1 MSRSEKSLASPS
13 SNLTGGRILRYAQM
27 QSIVQEGFWRKLS
40 SLKLDSLQLDES
52 PIEITGF
59 YAPCS
64 HAKVP
69 NRLMLLAESLPSD
82 LNQQSSTSEFS
93 RGNRNR
99 CSIPGILYNT
109 NTLESFHALD
119 KQILLMTEAKKIWE
133 DIYSGRA
140 EEEPETLSR
149 FLLISFADLKKW
161 NFYYWFAFPALMLDP
176 PATLVDLRPAMQW
189 FSQAEGESVSA
200 ACNEWR
206 RSSATMEVPFFLITI
221 ASNSQATVRPLKD
234 WKHCQH
240 DDGKL
245 LFGFYDPSNHQ
256 TNPGW
261 PLCNFLALIRLRWR
275 ITRINFFCYREKYG
289 LADLGLSLVGEA
301 LVQVPEGWKDPES
314 IPSAMGWEVNGGKSG
329 PMCVSLAQ
337 SMDPI
342 MSAEFSAGLNLK
354 LMRWRTL
361 PSLNLDLLS
370 NCKCLLL
377 GAGTLGCQVARMLMA
392 WGIRKITLLDNGRVA
407 MSNPLRQSLYTFDD
421 CHNGGDLKSLAA
433 VKSLKRIFP
442 AVEADG
448 IAMSIPMP
456 GHPIPPQE
464 SAKVLEDCTRLE
476 KLIASHDVIFL
487 LTDTRESRWLP
498 TLLCANSNKIA
509 ITAALGFDSYLVMRH
524 GAGPVITKD
533 EAEDTL
539 GMSSLSIKDVDRP
552 HRLGCYFCNDVVA
565 PIDSTSNRTL
575 DQQCTV
581 TRPGL
586 APVASALA
594 VELLVGI
601 LHHPDRINASGD
613 IANSLGG
620 SGEQPLG
627 ILPHQIRGNF
637 SQFSQITLIGHSS
650 TSCTACSSIVVSEY
664 RRRGLDFVLQAI
676 NHPNYLEDLT
686 GLTEV
691 MKAASS
697 YELDWDEGTDVDDEI

>member
-1 MSRSEKSLASPS
+1 MSRSDVNPPS
-13 SNLTGGRILRYAQM
+13 SSSNQIEGRVLRYAQM
-27 QSIVQEGFWRKLS
+27 HSIVQEGFWRRFS

-52 PIEITGF
+52 PIEIIGF

-69 NRLMLLAESLPSD
+69 NRLMLLEESLPSD
-82 LNQQSSTSEFS
+82 LNGQSSSSEFS

-99 CSIPGILYNT
+99 CSVPGIIYNM
-109 NTLESFHALD
+109 NTLESFQALD
-119 KQILLMTEAKKIWE
+119 KQMLLKTEAKKIWK
-133 DIYSGRA
+133 DICSGKA
-140 EEEPETLSR
+140 EENPATLSR

-161 NFYYWFAFPALMLDP
+161 NFYYWFAFPALVLDP
-176 PATLVDLRPAMQW
+176 PATLVNLQPARQW

-206 RSSATMEVPFFLITI
+206 RSSATTEVPFFLITI
-221 ASNSQATVRPLKD
+221 SSNSQATVRPLKD
-234 WKHCQH
+234 WAHCQH
-240 DDGKL
+240 DNEKL
-245 LFGFYDPSNHQ
+245 FFGFYDPSNHQ
-256 TNPGW
+256 NNPGW
-261 PLCNFLALIRLRWR
+261 PLCNFLALICSRWG
-275 ITRINFFCYREKYG
+275 ITRVNFFCYREKYG

-301 LVQVPEGWKDPES
+301 LLQVSEGGKDPES
-314 IPSAMGWEVNGGKSG
+314 MPSTIGWEQNGGKSG
-329 PMCVSLAQ
+329 PMCISLAQ

-361 PSLNLDLLS
+361 PSLNLNVLS

-392 WGIRKITLLDNGRVA
+392 WGIRRITLLDNGRVA

-421 CHNGGDLKSLAA
+421 CHNGGDLKPVAA
-433 VKSLKRIFP
+433 VRTLKRIFP
-442 AVEADG
+442 AVEADS
-448 IAMSIPMP
+448 IVMSIPMP
-456 GHPIPPQE
+456 GHPVPPHE
-464 SAKVLEDCTRLE
+464 SAKVLQDCAQLE

-498 TLLCANSNKIA
+498 TLFCANLNKIA
-509 ITAALGFDSYLVMRH
+509 ITAALGFDSFLVMRH
-524 GAGPVITKD
+524 GAGPVIIRD

-539 GMSSLSIKDVDRP
+539 GMSSLSTKDVDRP

-601 LHHPDRINASGD
+601 LHHPDRINASGE
-613 IANSLGG
+613 IGNSVGG

-627 ILPHQIRGNF
+627 ILPHQIRGTF
-637 SQFSQITLIGHSS
+637 SQFSQITLIGHASH
-650 TSCTACSSIVVSEY
+650 SCTACSSTVVSEY
-664 RRRGLDFVLQAI
+664 RRGGLDFVLQAI

-686 GLTEV
+686 GLTDL
-691 MKAASS
+691 MKTASS
-697 YELDWDEGTDVDDEI
+697 YDMDWDDGTDLDDEI